1 MAGLIDVSDGNF
13 EAEVERAEKPVLVD
27 FWAAWCVPC
36 KALAIVLERIAD
48 EYHDKLKIVK
58 FNVDENKDVPAKY
71 GVRGLPTILLFKS
84 GQVLETLVGS
94 QSKSAILQAI
104 NKII

>member
-13 EAEVERAEKPVLVD
+13 EAEVVRAEKPVLVD

-36 KALAIVLERIAD
+36 KALTIMLEKIVD
-48 EYHDKLKIVK
+48 EYQDKLKIVK

-104 NKII
+104 NKIL

>member
-36 KALAIVLERIAD
+36 KALTIMLEKIAD
-48 EYHDKLKIVK
+48 EYQDKLKIVK

-94 QSKSAILQAI
+94 QSRSAILQAI

>member
-13 EAEVERAEKPVLVD
+13 EAEVVRAEKPVLVD
-27 FWAAWCVPC
+27 FWAVWCAPC
-36 KALAIVLERIAD
+36 KGLGLLLEKIAD
-48 EYHDKLKIVK
+48 EYQDRLKVVK

-94 QSKSAILQAI
+94 QSKSAILQAV
-104 NKII
+104 NKIL

>member
-13 EAEVERAEKPVLVD
+13 EAEVVRAEKPVLVD
-27 FWAAWCVPC
+27 LWAAWCMPC
-36 KALAIVLERIAD
+36 KALGIMLEKIAD
-48 EYHDKLKIVK
+48 EYQDKLKIVK

>member
-13 EAEVERAEKPVLVD
+13 EAEVVRAEKPVLVD

-36 KALAIVLERIAD
+36 KALTIMLEKIVD
-48 EYHDKLKIVK
+48 EYQDKLKIVK

>member
-13 EAEVERAEKPVLVD
+13 EAEVVRAEKPVLVD

-36 KALAIVLERIAD
+36 KALTIMLEKIAD
-48 EYHDKLKIVK
+48 EYQDKLKIVK